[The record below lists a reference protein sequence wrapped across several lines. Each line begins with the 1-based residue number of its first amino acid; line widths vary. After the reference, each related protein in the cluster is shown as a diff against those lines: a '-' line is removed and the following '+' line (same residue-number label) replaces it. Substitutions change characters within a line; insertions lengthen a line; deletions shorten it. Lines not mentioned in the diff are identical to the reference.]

1 MRKWNILV
9 AILVIAALAGNSYLL
24 FSEKSKVPKTALI
37 ESYQVLKEKDY
48 EEHLKK
54 DAFVVPQETVT
65 IHLTSEDIAD
75 EWLVREG
82 DTVEAG
88 AELVLLQT
96 ERLEGQVDAWST
108 ERDALE
114 RQRETVLETID
125 TLVAERDRIESEGTT
140 EDRDTHS
147 IPVGEDGNVELNVN
161 MAVGVEQSGSFAQA
175 IAEAERDLAAIERQL
190 TVLEFQIEQ
199 SYVRPAIISPVEG
212 VVASVDKKSSR
223 PMIEIYSSE
232 AQVATFVP
240 HEEWEK
246 IKTGDTATVVENPL
260 DEELEGIVDRVSY
273 IPAEQAKKD
282 RWVEAYEAYEEKRSK
297 NPLDLYEI
305 RVDVLDE
312 FTSAPFGMKVDVD
325 ILVNEVTN
333 AVAIPEDWVKMTSRQ
348 TGEVY
353 RLTNEGKV
361 EVLEVETPFQ
371 LDERHIVTDGVY
383 MQDVIVH
390 HDDRHALEK
399 AEDYALRSAW
409 HWPSWKTW
417 KSFGWKNY
425 IRYTLLP

>member
-1 MRKWNILV
+1 MRKWNILI
-9 AILVIAALAGNSYLL
+9 ALLVVAALAGNSYLL
-24 FSEKSKVPKTALI
+24 FSEKSKVPKVALI
-37 ESYQVLKEKDY
+37 DSYQVLKEKDY
-48 EEHLKK
+48 KEHLKK
-54 DAFVVPQETVT
+54 DAFVVPQETIT
-65 IHLTSEDIAD
+65 IYLSSEDIAD
-75 EWLVREG
+75 QWLIREG

-88 AELVLLQT
+88 EELVLLQT
-96 ERLEGQVDAWST
+96 ERLEGQVDAWSA
-108 ERDALE
+108 ERDALS
-114 RQRETVLETID
+114 RQRETVLSTID
-125 TLVAERDRIESEGTT
+125 TLVTERDRVESEGTK
-140 EDRDTHS
+140 EDSDTHS

-212 VVASVDKKSSR
+212 VVASVDKKSTR
-223 PMIEIYSSE
+223 PTIELYSSE
-232 AQVATFVP
+232 SQVATFVP

-246 IKTGDTATVVENPL
+246 IKQGDAATVVENPL
-260 DEELEGIVDRVSY
+260 DEKLEGTVDRVSQ
-273 IPAEQAKKD
+273 IPAEKAEKN
-282 RWVEAYEAYEEKRSK
+282 RWVEAYEAYKETRSK

-305 RVDVLDE
+305 RVDVLDD
-312 FTSAPFGMKVDVD
+312 FKSAPFGTRVDLD

-333 AVAIPEDWVKMTSRQ
+333 AVAIPKDWLKMSSRE

-353 RLTNEGKV
+353 RLTNDGEV
-361 EVLEVETPFQ
+361 EALEVEAPFALKDRQ
-371 LDERHIVTDGVY
+371 IITDGVY

-390 HDDRHALEK
+390 HKDSKVLEEADD
-399 AEDYALRSAW
+399 YVLRSPW

-417 KSFGWKNY
+417 KSLGWKEY

>member
-1 MRKWNILV
+1 MRKWNILIT
-9 AILVIAALAGNSYLL
+9 ILVVALLAGNSYLL

-37 ESYQVLKEKDY
+37 DSYQILKEKDY

-65 IHLTSEDIAD
+65 IHLTSEDIAQ
-75 EWLVREG
+75 EWLIREG
-82 DTVEAG
+82 DVVKAG
-88 AELVLLQT
+88 EELVLLQT

-108 ERDALE
+108 ERDALN
-114 RQRETVLETID
+114 RQRDTVLHTID
-125 TLVAERDRIESEGTT
+125 TLVAERDRVESEGAK
-140 EDRDTHS
+140 EDKDTRS
-147 IPVGEDGNVELNVN
+147 IPIGEDGNVELNVN

-212 VVASVDKKSSR
+212 VVASVDKKSTR
-223 PMIEIYSSE
+223 PTIELYSSE
-232 AQVATFVP
+232 AQVTTFVP

-246 IKTGDTATVVENPL
+246 IAQGNAATIVENPL
-260 DEELEGIVDRVSY
+260 DEPLEGIVDRVSR
-273 IPAEQAKKD
+273 IPAEKAEKD
-282 RWVEAYEAYEEKRSK
+282 RWVEAYEAFEERRSK

-312 FTSAPFGMKVDVD
+312 FTSAPFGTKVDVD

-333 AVAIPEDWVKMTSRQ
+333 AVAIPEQWVHMSSRQ

-353 RLTNEGKV
+353 RLTNDGQV
-361 EVLEVETPFQ
+361 EVLDVEAPFR
-371 LDERHIVTDGVY
+371 LNDRYVVTDGVY

-390 HDDRHALEK
+390 HKDRDALEK
-399 AEDYALRSAW
+399 ADDYVLRSPW

-417 KSFGWKNY
+417 KSLGWKEY
-425 IRYTLLP
+425 IRYMLLP